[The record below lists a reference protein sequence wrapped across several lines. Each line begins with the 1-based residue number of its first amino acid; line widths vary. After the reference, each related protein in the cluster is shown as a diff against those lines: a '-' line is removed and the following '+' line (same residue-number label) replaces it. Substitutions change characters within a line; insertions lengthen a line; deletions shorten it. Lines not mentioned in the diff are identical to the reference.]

1 LTFSLGAVKK
11 WENGTADSDGSY
23 WHQWP
28 AWRYAATLANN
39 GDEALAVAMTLT
51 TMTRMTMTMMA
62 MMAMMMMES
71 LEWQWQQ

>member
-1 LTFSLGAVKK
+1 LGAVKK

-28 AWRYAATLANN
+28 AWSDAATLTNN

-51 TMTRMTMTMMA
+51 RMTRMTMTMMAMMA